1 MNFNIILH
9 QRKKIPVLAM
19 FYFVTALFTWGI
31 GMISPYIS
39 GLYINSLIIAIFKI
53 KADIRMNKTT
63 LNSQKTKHFERYVES
78 RLEEHPVSLL

>member
-31 GMISPYIS
+31 GMI
-39 GLYINSLIIAIFKI
+39 
-53 KADIRMNKTT
+53 
-63 LNSQKTKHFERYVES
+63 
-78 RLEEHPVSLL
+78 

>member
-9 QRKKIPVLAM
+9 QLKKIPVLAM

-53 KADIRMNKTT
+53 KAHIHMNGTI
-63 LNSQKTKHFERYVES
+63 LNSQKARHSERCVES
-78 RLEEHPVSLL
+78 HWEEHPMTLP

>member
-1 MNFNIILH
+1 
-9 QRKKIPVLAM
+9 M

-53 KADIRMNKTT
+53 KAHIRRSGT
-63 LNSQKTKHFERYVES
+63 SQSNQKQ
-78 RLEEHPVSLL
+78 

>member
-9 QRKKIPVLAM
+9 QLKKIPVLAM

-39 GLYINSLIIAIFKI
+39 GLYINSLIIAISKLKRI
-53 KADIRMNKTT
+53 SAEAEPARAIR
-63 LNSQKTKHFERYVES
+63 NSNRVKSV
-78 RLEEHPVSLL
+78 